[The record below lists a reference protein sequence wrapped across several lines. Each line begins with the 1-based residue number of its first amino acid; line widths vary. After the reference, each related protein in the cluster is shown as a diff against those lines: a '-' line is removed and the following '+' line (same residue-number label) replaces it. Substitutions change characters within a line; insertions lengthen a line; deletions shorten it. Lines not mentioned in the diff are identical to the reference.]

1 MKLSKNYLRNLI
13 KECMQDMSLPRVG
26 VSAPAILPSPPQQA
40 MGVKMDPDGYEGRMA
55 KGNLFRVAEYA
66 MEMHNMIQD
75 AENLEPW
82 VEEKIA
88 VAAQMIDS
96 VAHYLK
102 YEKTRGPQV
111 GE

>member
-1 MKLSKNYLRNLI
+1 MKLNKLLLRNLI
-13 KECMQDMSLPRVG
+13 KECMHDMGYPKIG
-26 VSAPAILPSPPQQA
+26 VTPPAILPVNPNQMSG
-40 MGVKMDPDGYEGRMA
+40 MNMDPDGYEGKMA
-55 KGNLFRVAEYA
+55 KGNLFRMAEYA
-66 MEMHNMIQD
+66 TEMHNMIKD
-75 AENLEPW
+75 GENLEPW

-102 YEKTRGPQV
+102 YEKIRGPQI